1 MPQYANYLTFR
12 FSTGKSPI
20 LVHPA
25 DPPFSALNFTFIKIY
40 WNTIGNTSTESI
52 KSYLISLTDE
62 ANTMRETFLTTKQEY
77 TIGNIIQG
85 VRYLYRITATDS
97 DNRIGITSQT
107 MEFILDGMCISN
119 LDYCT

>member
-1 MPQYANYLTFR
+1 
-12 FSTGKSPI
+12 
-20 LVHPA
+20 
-25 DPPFSALNFTFIKIY
+25 
-40 WNTIGNTSTESI
+40 
-52 KSYLISLTDE
+52 
-62 ANTMRETFLTTKQEY
+62 MREMFLTTKQEY

-85 VRYLYRITATDS
+85 VRYLYRITAKDS